1 MSALE
6 AHYYHALLGLEGTLY
21 DFDPTIVFDYFS
33 FLDDEF
39 VPSPSDREVENLLQ
53 VLWKFGAVMVRVETP
68 FIENG
73 KVGTLSERVG
83 SSGLTNLSIEAVD
96 ILERGITRYSDP
108 LQGLSEDWTYN
119 SSPYSFIQSSEH
131 TLEEI
136 MWRQPFADLSLVQKH
151 ILVSVFEEKNENTAG
166 QVWGFVHRYP
176 AHKRVSETE
185 NSKRVSKVPFT
196 VSYVFPHKIGRFLQG
211 QIIKKPGMME
221 KLSTLVVA
229 QMARELDQ
237 DSGEKQFTF
246 EDRGAER
253 TSLLHSIIRDFGPS
267 AAQHPWGLLHFS
279 REQAPVDE
287 DVR

>member
-1 MSALE
+1 MAGNHSLIYLCPE
-6 AHYYHALLGLEGTLY
+6 TYLGYQFLKKKTKILLVKYGDLFIDTPL
-21 DFDPTIVFDYFS
+21 I
-33 FLDDEF
+33 
-39 VPSPSDREVENLLQ
+39 REC
-53 VLWKFGAVMVRVETP
+53 
-68 FIENG
+68 
-73 KVGTLSERVG
+73 
-83 SSGLTNLSIEAVD
+83 
-96 ILERGITRYSDP
+96 
-108 LQGLSEDWTYN
+108 
-119 SSPYSFIQSSEH
+119 
-131 TLEEI
+131 
-136 MWRQPFADLSLVQKH
+136 QKQR
-151 ILVSVFEEKNENTAG
+151 IRREY
-166 QVWGFVHRYP
+166 Q
-176 AHKRVSETE
+176 
-185 NSKRVSKVPFT
+185 KVPFT